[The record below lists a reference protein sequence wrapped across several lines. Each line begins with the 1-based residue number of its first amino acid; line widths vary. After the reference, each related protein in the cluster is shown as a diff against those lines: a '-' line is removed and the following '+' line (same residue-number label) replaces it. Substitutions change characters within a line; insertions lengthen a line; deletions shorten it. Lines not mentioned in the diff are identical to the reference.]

1 MNEIVYKFLLVEDK
15 FMTEIHLS
23 QNGFIY
29 SAWEPFR
36 QSKNK
41 KKKKKIKETGDTRY
55 IYQNQLDKVC
65 FQHDMAY
72 GDFKD
77 LTRRTASDKTLL
89 DKAVLILL
97 KIWNTININAHLLQ
111 LVSGIGIKNVFQ
123 IKNTL
128 KNYTNQVLENFKKQE
143 LHSS

>member
-1 MNEIVYKFLLVEDK
+1 
-15 FMTEIHLS
+15 
-23 QNGFIY
+23 
-29 SAWEPFR
+29 
-36 QSKNK
+36 
-41 KKKKKIKETGDTRY
+41 
-55 IYQNQLDKVC
+55 
-65 FQHDMAY
+65 MAY

>member
-41 KKKKKIKETGDTRY
+41 KKKKI
-55 IYQNQLDKVC
+55 
-65 FQHDMAY
+65 
-72 GDFKD
+72 
-77 LTRRTASDKTLL
+77 
-89 DKAVLILL
+89 
-97 KIWNTININAHLLQ
+97 
-111 LVSGIGIKNVFQ
+111 
-123 IKNTL
+123 
-128 KNYTNQVLENFKKQE
+128 
-143 LHSS
+143 

>member
-1 MNEIVYKFLLVEDK
+1 MDLYIVLENHLDK
-15 FMTEIHLS
+15 AKI
-23 QNGFIY
+23 
-29 SAWEPFR
+29 
-36 QSKNK
+36 K
-41 KKKKKIKETGDTRY
+41 KKKKKFKETGDTRY

-97 KIWNTININAHLLQ
+97 KI
-111 LVSGIGIKNVFQ
+111 
-123 IKNTL
+123 
-128 KNYTNQVLENFKKQE
+128 
-143 LHSS
+143 